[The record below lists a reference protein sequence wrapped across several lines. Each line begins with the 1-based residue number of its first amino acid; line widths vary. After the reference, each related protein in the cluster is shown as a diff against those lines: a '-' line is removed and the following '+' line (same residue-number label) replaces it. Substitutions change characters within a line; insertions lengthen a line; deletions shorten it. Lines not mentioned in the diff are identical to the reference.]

1 MSTTSGQA
9 AYLVEAP
16 WRDDRAWDARLA
28 ADRRRAEEF
37 QTGAQRDITAV
48 VIERAVAAG
57 AEAVALTGSTAR
69 LRRTSISDL
78 DYHIVGP
85 RPRQDDLPGD
95 VDIYVGDH
103 EAFWRKLRAGD
114 DFVQWT
120 LRHGCLLVDTGIF
133 RAGLHAIATERLWPN
148 PTLKLERLTE
158 HEKLITRL
166 LAMGD
171 RDAAQA
177 ELRAALT
184 SGARALLLAAGVFP
198 LARAE
203 LPEQLSAIGADQLG
217 TALKATIESEP
228 ALEHLRQLADA
239 LHGIAES
246 VGRSAKAGA

>member
-9 AYLVEAP
+9 ASLVEAP
-16 WRDDRAWDARLA
+16 WRDDRAWDAKLA

-37 QTGAQRDITAV
+37 QTAAQREITAV

-78 DYHIVGP
+78 DYHVVGP
-85 RPRQDDLPGD
+85 RPRRDDLPGD

-133 RAGLHAIATERLWPN
+133 RAGLRAIAAERLWPD
-148 PTLKLERLTE
+148 PTLKLGRLAE
-158 HEKLITRL
+158 HEKPIARL
-166 LAMGD
+166 LAMRD

-184 SGARALLLAAGVFP
+184 SGARAQLLAAGVFP

-203 LPEQLSAIGADQLG
+203 LPEQLSAIGADQFG
-217 TALKATIESEP
+217 DALKATIESEP
-228 ALEHLRQLADA
+228 ALEDLRQLAAA
-239 LHGIAES
+239 LDGIEER
-246 VGRSAKAGA
+246 VRLGVKAGT

>member
-1 MSTTSGQA
+1 VSTASRHA

-16 WRDDRAWDARLA
+16 WRDDHTWESKLA
-28 ADRRRAEEF
+28 ADRRRADEF
-37 QTGAQRDITAV
+37 QTTAQRDITGIV
-48 VIERAVAAG
+48 VERAVAAG

-69 LRRTSISDL
+69 LSRTAISDL

-85 RPRQDDLPGD
+85 RPKQDDLPGD

-133 RAGLHAIATERLWPN
+133 RAGLRAIATEGLWPD
-148 PTLKLERLTE
+148 PTPKLERLAE
-158 HEKLITRL
+158 HEKLIARL

-184 SGARALLLAAGVFP
+184 SGARAVLLAVEVFP

-203 LPEQLSAIGADQLG
+203 LPEQLRAIGADQLG
-217 TALKATIESEP
+217 SALKATIESEP
-228 ALEHLRQLADA
+228 SLEDLRHLVDA
-239 LHGIAES
+239 LDGIK
-246 VGRSAKAGA
+246 GRVHRV